1 MAVTKM
7 EKIVANLEQEEA
19 SNTENQETIN
29 QEQDM
34 PGAEVDNNI
43 DAQAPQDNQAYVD
56 NQQYDEQNVQ
66 QNVQQDEQVYE
77 SNPSLDYVEI
87 QQDQVDLARELA
99 QE

>member
-34 PGAEVDNNI
+34 PGAEVDNNT

-56 NQQYDEQNVQ
+56 NQQYDE